1 MEKKFQFGLLKYAA
15 MNIGD
20 EIQSI
25 AAMRFLPHIDCYIHR
40 ENTHKFHSDIK
51 TKLIM
56 NAWWMWRP
64 KNFPPSK
71 DIDPLLISMYIRRD
85 IRKRILTEKTKKYLI
100 EHGPVGCRDKDTE
113 EWLKSNNIPAY
124 FSGCLTLTLQRN
136 PLIKRKDYIIAV
148 DVPEYIEEKIRKR
161 TKRPVYNLFRVI
173 SPCFTQEERYK
184 IAKILLSVY
193 QSAHCIITSK
203 LHAAMPA
210 LALETPV
217 LLLDSNDNN
226 LHNDGRFFGLKEL
239 CNIVKEDDFMADK
252 DSYDIDAPPRNPSL
266 HLALRDKLIKT
277 CSEFTGYNNEN
288 SLLDENIIPELE
300 LLKLINY
307 NYEKVFKTAH
317 WLRSKD
323 AFKIFIKRAI
333 LRKRRH
339 DLD

>member
-1 MEKKFQFGLLKYAA
+1 MEKRYKYGLLRYSSQ
-15 MNIGD
+15 NIGD

-25 AAMRFLPHIDCYIHR
+25 AASRFLPHIDCLVHR
-40 ENTHKFHSDIK
+40 ERINEFRSDVK

-56 NAWWMWRP
+56 NAWWMWRRR
-64 KNFPPSK
+64 KFPPSK
-71 DIDPLLISMYIRRD
+71 DIEPLLISMYIRKE
-85 IRKRILTEKTKKYLI
+85 IRRKFLTPKVKKYLI

-113 EWLKSNNIPAY
+113 EWLKSNDIPAY

-148 DVPEYIEEKIRKR
+148 DVPEYIEDEIRKR
-161 TKRPVYNLFRVI
+161 TSRPVYNLHRII
-173 SPCFTQEERYK
+173 SPYFTQEERYK

-193 QSAHCIITSK
+193 QSAHCVITSK
-203 LHAAMPA
+203 LHAAMPS

-226 LHNDGRFFGLKEL
+226 LYNDGRFCGLKEL

-252 DSYDIDAPPRNPSL
+252 NSYDIVTPPRNPAL
-266 HLALRDKLIKT
+266 YLALRDRLIKT

-300 LLKLINY
+300 LLKLMQDDYSKIL
-307 NYEKVFKTAH
+307 KASC
-317 WLRSKD
+317 WLQPKD
-323 AFKIFIKRAI
+323 TLKIFIKRFI
-333 LRKRRH
+333 LRKTKH
-339 DLD
+339 DLA